1 MAVGIEERRQIL
13 AELERQSK
21 AQLVTL
27 WRNAG
32 RQGDFRE
39 YVKAAFPEL
48 AALWS
53 DISSELAA
61 TWYEES
67 LPGSPY
73 VARAAA
79 SPKVEQMVSSVEW
92 ALRVGDATTG
102 LALLSGTLQR
112 AVYDAS
118 RRTIEWNT
126 ELEGGSKW
134 ARHASANA
142 CPFCRML
149 ATRGAVYH
157 SASLAVA
164 VGGRGKDVS
173 TDFDEYGRRK
183 AGGQAKGIRTRGT
196 QKIGDRYHDHCHC
209 VAIEVR
215 AGGSYEPPPYVEKW
229 MDEYTDARDAVGST
243 NTKKIMAEMRKN
255 D

>member
-1 MAVGIEERRQIL
+1 MAIGIAERRQIL

-27 WRNAG
+27 WRDAG
-32 RQGDFRE
+32 RQGDFRAWMLDA
-39 YVKAAFPEL
+39 YPEL
-48 AALWS
+48 AGLWS

-61 TWYEES
+61 SWYEES

-79 SPKVEQMVSSVEW
+79 APKVEQLVSSVTW
-92 ALRVGDATTG
+92 ALNVGDATTG
-102 LALLSGTLQR
+102 LDLLSGSLQR

-142 CPFCRML
+142 CSFCRML
-149 ATRGAVYH
+149 ATRGAVYA
-157 SASLAVA
+157 SAGSAGN

-173 TDFDEYGRRK
+173 TNFNPDGTRK
-183 AGGQAKGIRTRGT
+183 KGGQAKGIRTRGT
-196 QKIGDRYHDHCHC
+196 QKIGDKYHDHCHC
-209 VAIEVR
+209 VVIEVR

-229 MDEYTDARDAVGST
+229 A
-243 NTKKIMAEMRKN
+243 AEM
-255 D
+255 DLAA